1 MSKPNVFDLFDYW
14 LGVIAPDRP
23 PTKERKRMKIN
34 KKKDISKIHAM
45 QILSERLLKRAIYT
59 CLLLGCC
66 TACNDEEC
74 SRTVTTEK
82 LSPLAIGMVHLD
94 GEEVPGRAALGMGEV
109 IGVFATNAPGVSS
122 YTNRYNVKYTS
133 NGSTWSSTAPVM
145 LGIEN
150 AAISAYHPYKN
161 ETMTGSELKLTSQYY
176 QDSEDIS
183 FAKAQNRNSTS
194 TSSATIKFSMNR
206 AYSQIEFVLNR
217 AASYTGPFKIDKIGI
232 KNAGIIGS
240 CNLDVA
246 TGTYSSR
253 TVNADFSY
261 IPDGTGIGGN
271 QETSLTSA
279 VLMVPPASPPSGKFT
294 IDLTIDGTVNSVDI
308 NALALEAGT
317 KYKVTLN
324 FEGIYKITV
333 SQVTVEDWQSVPIT
347 PDYPL

>member
-1 MSKPNVFDLFDYW
+1 
-14 LGVIAPDRP
+14 
-23 PTKERKRMKIN
+23 MKIN

-66 TACNDEEC
+66 TACNDEEH
-74 SRTVTTEK
+74 SRTVITEK

-94 GEEVPGRAALGMGEV
+94 EEDVPGRAALGSGEA
-109 IGVFATNAPGVSS
+109 IGVFATNASGVTS
-122 YTNRYNVKYTS
+122 YTNRYNVQYTS
-133 NGSTWSSTAPVM
+133 DGTKWSSTAPIM
-145 LGIEN
+145 LGSDN
-150 AAISAYHPYKN
+150 AAISAYHPYKSGV
-161 ETMTGSELKLTSQYY
+161 MTGSGLTLTSQYY
-176 QDSEDIS
+176 QKSEDIS
-183 FAKAQNRNSTS
+183 FATAQNRNSTS
-194 TSSATIKFSMNR
+194 TPSATINFSMAR

-217 AASYTGPFKIDKIGI
+217 ATTYTGPFKIDKIGI

-246 TGTYSSR
+246 TGVYSSQ

-261 IPDGTGIGGN
+261 IPGGTGIGGSK
-271 QETSLTSA
+271 ETTLTSA

-294 IDLTIDGTVNSVDI
+294 IDLTLDGAMSSVDI
-308 NALALEAGT
+308 NALALAAGT

-324 FEGIYKITV
+324 IEGIHEITV
-333 SQVTVEDWQSVPIT
+333 SQVTVEDWQSVSIT